1 MNLKKNKMEP
11 NFYVV
16 GDNRLTAFFLRNFK
30 FFIILLIL
38 IIIGLSVTIAYLRF
52 INLQDLKKI
61 NVQMEQ
67 EKSRTA
73 SLIEKLKQTGQRD
86 SKWEQQVLSQ
96 SSKQKKLNE
105 QQASLIEKQSVEISE
120 LKSILQQRE
129 QVVQQF
135 QREKTST
142 QDQINNLQLKVH
154 SLQQQLRSTQA
165 SLSESKT
172 ENQNLNTKITEF
184 EEEIRKFELKEKKR
198 IQQASA
204 SAKSLKSKSVDN
216 PAVTAEKIK
225 INADGGNVKVSFY
238 LTNKTKKLEIGRTGL
253 FLSSRKNLDKDIPL
267 RIETSIPFK
276 IRRYRVITRTFT
288 NVKPGTFLRIMIW
301 NEKNQPIVD
310 EAFPVDQ

>member
-1 MNLKKNKMEP
+1 MEP

-172 ENQNLNTKITEF
+172 ENQNLNTKITEL

-238 LTNKTKKLEIGRTGL
+238 LTNKTKKLEIGRTGM
-253 FLSSRKNLDKDIPL
+253 FLSSRKNLEKDIPF
-267 RIETSIPFK
+267 RMETSIPFK
-276 IRRYRVITRTFT
+276 IRRYRIISRTFT
-288 NVKPGTFLRIMIW
+288 KVKPGTFLRIMIW

-310 EAFPVDQ
+310 EAFPVDK

>member
-1 MNLKKNKMEP
+1 MEP

-198 IQQASA
+198 RQQASA
-204 SAKSLKSKSVDN
+204 TAKSLKSKSVDN

-267 RIETSIPFK
+267 RIENSIPFK